1 VAPDRPL
8 MAASRERS
16 GGVGVLYGE
25 FTDAADWQVRY
36 SVSLTD
42 SCLTVQQIT
51 SSPSQDEL
59 ALSLGDCV
67 GSRAH
72 RERNGADQGACFSA
86 YFYPNVPRR
95 RSSGTARQRVERC
108 FRVALAEDAR
118 ANLAEAERWARAVR
132 QRGLFFSLP
141 LSLSLSLSLS
151 LFLPYLPPSLSL
163 FLSVHSPPPFSLCLS
178 SYFSS
183 SFSPEH
189 QNHAREL
196 VRSADLSECSAL
208 VILSGDGLLFEVIN
222 GLMERED
229 WEQAI
234 LTPLAILPGGSG
246 NALAASVGI
255 NA

>member
-1 VAPDRPL
+1 

-16 GGVGVLYGE
+16 GCVGVLYGE

-51 SSPSQDEL
+51 SSPSRDEL

-132 QRGLFFSLP
+132 QRASRHSGRSEGEE
-141 LSLSLSLSLS
+141 SLSTMSLHKGKTFSFAHSDTAHIAAVQAYPGFRCATGSHCPVRGTLGAFGGDS
-151 LFLPYLPPSLSL
+151 CPSNQL
-163 FLSVHSPPPFSLCLS
+163 
-178 SYFSS
+178 
-183 SFSPEH
+183 
-189 QNHAREL
+189 
-196 VRSADLSECSAL
+196 DLLEWI
-208 VILSGDGLLFEVIN
+208 VIVVLL
-222 GLMERED
+222 
-229 WEQAI
+229 
-234 LTPLAILPGGSG
+234 
-246 NALAASVGI
+246 
-255 NA
+255 